1 MSVTTIPVRN
11 NFRKG
16 KLIFRGFRST
26 MMRYLHSWQPHT
38 VVEVIY
44 LPNMTREQ
52 TGMTGSLS
60 FRALVTTHFCQ
71 HVPPCKG
78 SADSQNSTISQGTS
92 LQNVSLGETLQ
103 TQTVTQSQL
112 HPSHWPWDGTWT
124 QGFRSGTLLA
134 GCALPLRK
142 KTTLSA
148 VTW

>member
-1 MSVTTIPVRN
+1 MSVTATPVRN

-26 MMRYLHSWQPHT
+26 IRQYLHSWQPHT

-60 FRALVTTHFCQ
+60 FRALVTAHFCQ

-103 TQTVTQSQL
+103 TQTVTQSQP
-112 HPSHWPWDGTWT
+112 HPQPLAVRWNLDSGIQVWNPAGWLCFATKKEND
-124 QGFRSGTLLA
+124 FRL
-134 GCALPLRK
+134 
-142 KTTLSA
+142 
-148 VTW
+148 